1 VFINTFIH
9 TTNERLTALS
19 LEVITERT
27 LRFWVSQGIVSKPER
42 VGRHNMWLGNHVD
55 QVINERNRQWEASK
69 MIAKDKAIK
78 ASASASFAVLPIT
91 EIAGDGDGVEY
102 IIPHVEFRIVH
113 ETKSTF
119 GAVRGPEGV
128 VKLIRELT
136 DGLTDERFYAVSL
149 DNRNNVLAVHLCS
162 IGDHSSTLVHP
173 RSVFRTAVYSSA
185 IAIVCAHNHPSG
197 DATPSAE
204 DIAVTRRLYEAGK
217 VLGIPVLDHVVI
229 GGNTHSSMRQLG
241 YL

>member
-1 VFINTFIH
+1 MFINTFIH

-78 ASASASFAVLPIT
+78 ASASASFEIKSIT
-91 EIAGDGDGVEY
+91 EIAGDTEY
-102 IIPHVEFRIVH
+102 VIPHVEFRIVH
-113 ETKSTF
+113 ETKTTY
-119 GAVRGPEGV
+119 GKVRGPEGV
-128 VKLIRELT
+128 VTLIRQLT

-149 DNRNNVLAVHLCS
+149 DNRNHVLAIHLCS
-162 IGDHSSTLVHP
+162 IGDHASTLVHP

-185 IAIVCAHNHPSG
+185 VALVVAHNHPSG
-197 DATPSAE
+197 DCQPSPE
-204 DIAVTRRLYEAGK
+204 DIAVTRRLHEAGK
-217 VLGIPVLDHVVI
+217 ILGIPVLDHVII
-229 GGNTHSSMRQLG
+229 GGAGHSSMRQLG

>member
-1 VFINTFIH
+1 MFINTFLN
-9 TTNERLTALS
+9 TTNERLTALN
-19 LEVITERT
+19 LENITDRT
-27 LRFWVSQGIVSKPER
+27 LRFWVTSGKVTAPAMQ
-42 VGRHNMWLGNHVD
+42 GRHRVFNAHHVIECITIRKA
-55 QVINERNRQWEASK
+55 QREYAAQMQA
-69 MIAKDKAIK
+69 DKAIV
-78 ASASASFAVLPIT
+78 AQFSLSPIT
-91 EIAGDGDGVEY
+91 EISGNSDGAEY

-128 VKLIRELT
+128 VNLIRELT
-136 DGLTDERFYAVSL
+136 HGLTDERFYAVSL

-197 DATPSAE
+197 DSTPSAE

>member
-1 VFINTFIH
+1 MFINQLLAIANDNLVPH
-9 TTNERLTALS
+9 GLQP
-19 LEVITERT
+19 VTERT
-27 LRFWVSQGIVSKPER
+27 VRFWLSSGQIERPEKQGRSLCFTQ
-42 VGRHNMWLGNHVD
+42 HHVD
-55 QVINERNRQWEASK
+55 AIVALRLAQRDHEQAVRA
-69 MIAKDKAIK
+69 DKAL
-78 ASASASFAVLPIT
+78 AVPFSVLPIT
-91 EIAGDGDGVEY
+91 EISGDGDGVEY
-102 IIPHVEFRIVH
+102 IIPHVELRIGH
-113 ETKSTF
+113 ETKATF

-128 VKLIRELT
+128 VNLIRELT
-136 DGLTDERFYAVSL
+136 QGLTDERFYAVSL

>member
-1 VFINTFIH
+1 MLINTFIQ

-27 LRFWVSQGIVSKPER
+27 LRFWIASGKVTAPAMQGRSR
-42 VGRHNMWLGNHVD
+42 VFNAHHVIECIGVRKAQAVHNAL
-55 QVINERNRQWEASK
+55 
-69 MIAKDKAIK
+69 IAADKAVV
-78 ASASASFAVLPIT
+78 APFAILPIT
-91 EIAGDGDGVEY
+91 EIANDNEGAEY

-204 DIAVTRRLYEAGK
+204 DIAVTRRLQEAGK
-217 VLGIPVLDHVVI
+217 ILGIPLLDHVVV
-229 GGNTHSSMRQLG
+229 GGAGHSSMRQLG

>member
-1 VFINTFIH
+1 MFINTFIH
-9 TTNERLTALS
+9 TTNERLTALT

-27 LRFWVSQGIVSKPER
+27 LRFWVTQGLVSKPER
-42 VGRHNMWLGNHVD
+42 IGRNNMWLGHHVD
-55 QVINERNRQWEASK
+55 EVINLRATQWEMKNSLA
-69 MIAKDKAIK
+69 ADKAVK
-78 ASASASFAVLPIT
+78 VPFSVLPIT
-91 EIAGDGDGVEY
+91 EIVGDSDGAEY

-197 DATPSAE
+197 DATPSEE

-217 VLGIPVLDHVVI
+217 ILGIPVLDHVVI